1 MLFSLS
7 QCERYLGKLM
17 KELENNL
24 TKISLH
30 IHDPK
35 KLTIQ
40 FTPVTHMVYLGIR
53 LHYLDFAC

>member
-30 IHDPK
+30 IFSYQRIS
-35 KLTIQ
+35 L
-40 FTPVTHMVYLGIR
+40 
-53 LHYLDFAC
+53 